1 MLGEAEQMYL
11 KLIDDM
17 SMQYSDDYT
26 VDVSYN
32 IRFSLFIVNIS
43 KENEPIKG
51 KLYDFLLNVI
61 PTPLTEQIDD
71 SGNELKALIDN
82 QWVSLK
88 KSTDGNQVKYV
99 IK

>member
-1 MLGEAEQMYL
+1 MLGEVEQMYL
-11 KLIDDM
+11 KLINDM
-17 SMQYSDDYT
+17 SMQYYDYT
-26 VDVSYN
+26 VDVSYS

-43 KENEPIKG
+43 KDNKPIKG
-51 KLYDFLLNVI
+51 KLYDFRLNVI
-61 PTPLTEQIDD
+61 PTPSTEQFDD